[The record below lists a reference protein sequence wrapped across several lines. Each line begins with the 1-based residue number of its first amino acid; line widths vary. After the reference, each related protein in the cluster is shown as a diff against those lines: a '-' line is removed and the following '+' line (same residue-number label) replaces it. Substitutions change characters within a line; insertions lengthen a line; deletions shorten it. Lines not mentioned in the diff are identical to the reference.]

1 MTDVKQFRLT
11 NNDEIVCEVQQWN
24 DEGSDEIIIRKAL
37 KVVSVEDYARGIRFF
52 ALRPWMSFQDDPDYL
67 HALNAAH
74 IIVTSAPTPSMLKY
88 YNTCLKA
95 IKNDL
100 AEGPKRK
107 KGVYANLD
115 EINAATRHMNDE
127 EADEWLDEKYG
138 RFAMDDDRVGDSATN
153 NVIKFKP
160 KDTVH

>member
-1 MTDVKQFRLT
+1 M
-11 NNDEIVCEVQQWN
+11 
-24 DEGSDEIIIRKAL
+24 
-37 KVVSVEDYARGIRFF
+37 
-52 ALRPWMSFQDDPDYL
+52 
-67 HALNAAH
+67 
-74 IIVTSAPTPSMLKY
+74 
-88 YNTCLKA
+88 KA